1 LSLGVSLSLKRWK
14 GVVFR
19 AHHPKWAFD
28 PLSGEGAR
36 MYGGRFNALGTP
48 ALYTSLTPEG
58 AWAEAQQ
65 GFAFKAQ
72 PLTLVAYRIDCAD
85 VLDLST
91 SKACARAG
99 IDLLDLS
106 WPWEDFAARKL
117 PVPTW
122 LLQERLIGERVAAII
137 VPSFAP
143 AVPTGACNMV
153 FWDWGSALPHKVE
166 IVDDFGRLVG

>member
-1 LSLGVSLSLKRWK
+1 VSLKTRRWK

-19 AHHPKWAFD
+19 AHHPRWAFD
-28 PLSGEGAR
+28 PLSGEGAKL
-36 MYGGRFNALGTP
+36 YGGRFNAIGTP
-48 ALYTSLTPEG
+48 ALYTALTPEG

-72 PLTLVAYRIDCAD
+72 PLTLCAYRVDCAD

-91 SKACARAG
+91 HAACQNIG
-99 IDLLDLS
+99 IDPTDLS
-106 WPWEDFAARKL
+106 RPWEDFIARKL

-122 LLQERLIGERVAAII
+122 QLQDRLMGDGIAAII

-143 AVPTGACNMV
+143 AASVGACNLV
-153 FWDWGSALPHKVE
+153 FWNWSAALPHKVVV
-166 IVDDFGRLVG
+166 VDDFGRLG